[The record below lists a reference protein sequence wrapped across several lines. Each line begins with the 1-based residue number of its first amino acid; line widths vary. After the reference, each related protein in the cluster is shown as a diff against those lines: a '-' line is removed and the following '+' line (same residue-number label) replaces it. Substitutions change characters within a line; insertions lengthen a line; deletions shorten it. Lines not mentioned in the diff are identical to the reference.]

1 MIDRVMALWTA
12 LVLGFLLL
20 SIGVLVAYSFN
31 QSRLNVV
38 WEGFTLRWYRELW
51 SNCPLVASLQN
62 SLAVAVV
69 STAVSLAIGT
79 TGAWLLYRY
88 RFGAHRL
95 IQGLVSLPVIM
106 PEIIIGISLLC
117 LFSTISMPLG

>member
-51 SNCPLVASLQN
+51 SNGPLVAFLQN

-79 TGAWLLYRY
+79 TGAWLL
-88 RFGAHRL
+88 
-95 IQGLVSLPVIM
+95 
-106 PEIIIGISLLC
+106 
-117 LFSTISMPLG
+117 